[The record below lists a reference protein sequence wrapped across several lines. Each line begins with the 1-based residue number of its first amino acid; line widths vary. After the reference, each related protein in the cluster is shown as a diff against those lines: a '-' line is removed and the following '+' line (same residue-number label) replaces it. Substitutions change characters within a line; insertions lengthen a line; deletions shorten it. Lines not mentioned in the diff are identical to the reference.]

1 MQPPVFKRVPGSENI
16 TLQCAEWTGDDS
28 RPPVVCVHGLS
39 ANCRC
44 WDVMADAL
52 TPDYRVLAVDL
63 RGRGLSDKPASGY
76 SVGHHIQDL
85 KCLME
90 NLGLQ
95 RPVLM
100 GHSLGALIVL
110 TFAARYPDL
119 VSGVILVDGAGVLTP
134 EQMGRVMAGIKPSI
148 DRLGNVYRSF
158 DEYLEHMKKAPFL
171 HPWLPAYEVYFQ
183 YETEAVDGGVRSRV
197 RPEHIMEELRSLGKT
212 SATDLYA
219 RVACPVLI
227 LKAPQG
233 MLSSDDILLPP
244 EALARMLAEIPAAEA
259 VVLEGTNHFSVVF
272 QANAQRDEAV
282 RNFLRGVSSSA
293 RG

>member
-1 MQPPVFKRVPGSENI
+1 MKPPVFKRVAGWEDV
-16 TLQCAEWTGDDS
+16 TLQCAEWAGDENK
-28 RPPVVCVHGLS
+28 PPVLCVHGLS

-44 WDVMADAL
+44 WDVMANAL
-52 TPDYRVLAVDL
+52 IPDYRVLAVDL
-63 RGRGLSDKPASGY
+63 RGRGLSDKPESGY
-76 SVGHHIQDL
+76 SVKHHIEDL

-110 TFAARYPDL
+110 TFAARHPDL

-148 DRLGNVYRSF
+148 DRLGNVYHSF
-158 DEYLEHMKKAPFL
+158 DDYLEHMKEAPFL

-183 YETEAVDGGVRSRV
+183 YETEPVDGGVRSRV
-197 RPEHIMEELRSLGKT
+197 RPEHILEELRNLGKT

-219 RVACPVLI
+219 KVKCPVLI
-227 LKAPQG
+227 LKAPRG
-233 MLSSDDILLPP
+233 MLASDDILLPP
-244 EALARMLAEIPAAEA
+244 EALDRMLAEIPAAEA
-259 VVLEGTNHFSVVF
+259 VVLEGTNHFSVIF

-282 RNFLRGVSSSA
+282 KNFLRGVSPPV
-293 RG
+293 RE